1 MPLFPQR
8 FIPHSAD
15 TTSQLMRMVPLELL
29 DTSDEMQPNTLAMEE
44 ARLLCANLPLALAS
58 SLVLAI
64 ILVYVQS
71 AVIAPAILYG
81 WLASM
86 IVLTSWRAFLIS
98 LWNKKRETGMAFVSN
113 WRSKFRIGAIG
124 SGLIW
129 GMSSI
134 LLFPANDTPHQV
146 FLSFVLAGVSAGAV
160 TSLSIDK
167 LSVLSFLP
175 LTLVPLIGRFVLE
188 SAEASLSMGIMTGLF
203 LLVISQNAL
212 RMGRTVNEN
221 IRLSVEA
228 SAREGALQK
237 SKLSLQQLNQN
248 LEQLVAERTS
258 DLRESEA
265 RFRFLFEQAA
275 VGVAQVDTVTGYFLR
290 INQKFADIVGYT
302 RKEMLALDF
311 RSLTHPDDLEA
322 ELAYLE
328 RLQMGKIREFEMD
341 KRYFC
346 KNGLP
351 IWVKLTVSSMW
362 MPGEKPDYHITV
374 IQDITANKRA
384 EEQIHRLAFYD
395 PLTNLP
401 NRRLFLDRL
410 QQAQVH
416 SERHK
421 TNCAILFIDLDNFK
435 TLNDTKGHDIGD
447 LLLVEV
453 ASRLRNSVRSSDTVA
468 RLGGDEFVVI
478 IEKLS
483 EDAIHA
489 TGQAKVICEKILVT
503 LAQPFALHEFEYHGS
518 SSIGIRL
525 FNDSQ
530 SSIDDLLKQAD
541 TAMYQAKTAGR
552 NTLCFFHP
560 SMQIELE
567 AHAVMASELRQAIV
581 HRQFVLYYQKQVKA
595 DGEIIGAE
603 ILLRWQHPEK
613 GMISPMVFIPIAE
626 ETGLISP
633 IGKWVLQMACKQLK
647 NWESDPYGRNFQ
659 LSVNISARQF
669 RQLNFVD
676 EMLEVLKETGADP
689 RKLKLELTESLVL
702 QDIALSTQKMQAL
715 RDVGIQFSLD
725 DFGTGHSSLTYLKR
739 LPLEQIKIDQSFVSD
754 IATDPSNEAIVCT
767 IIAMSKS
774 LGMEVIAEG
783 VETEEQRQLL
793 ARNGCLAYQGYLFGK
808 PMPIDEFQR
817 LTAEQPLYIP
827 SSSM

>member
-1 MPLFPQR
+1 M
-8 FIPHSAD
+8 
-15 TTSQLMRMVPLELL
+15 
-29 DTSDEMQPNTLAMEE
+29 
-44 ARLLCANLPLALAS
+44 
-58 SLVLAI
+58 
-64 ILVYVQS
+64 
-71 AVIAPAILYG
+71 
-81 WLASM
+81 
-86 IVLTSWRAFLIS
+86 
-98 LWNKKRETGMAFVSN
+98 
-113 WRSKFRIGAIG
+113 
-124 SGLIW
+124 
-129 GMSSI
+129 
-134 LLFPANDTPHQV
+134 
-146 FLSFVLAGVSAGAV
+146 
-160 TSLSIDK
+160 
-167 LSVLSFLP
+167 
-175 LTLVPLIGRFVLE
+175 
-188 SAEASLSMGIMTGLF
+188 
-203 LLVISQNAL
+203 
-212 RMGRTVNEN
+212 
-221 IRLSVEA
+221 EA

-290 INQKFADIVGYT
+290 VNQKFADIVGHT

-311 RSLTHPDDLEA
+311 KFLTHPDDLEA
-322 ELAYLE
+322 ELVNLE
-328 RLQMGKIREFEMD
+328 RLQTGKIREFEMD

-351 IWVKLTVSSMW
+351 TWVKLTVSPMW
-362 MPGEKPDYHITV
+362 MPGEKPDYHIAV
-374 IQDITANKRA
+374 IQDITAHRRA

-395 PLTNLP
+395 PLTSLP

-416 SERHK
+416 SQRRK

-435 TLNDTKGHDIGD
+435 MLNDTKGHDIGD

-468 RLGGDEFVVI
+468 RLGGDEFVI
-478 IEKLS
+478 IVEKLS
-483 EDAIHA
+483 DDVIRA
-489 TGQAKVICEKILVT
+489 TDQAKVICEKILAALT
-503 LAQPFALHEFEYHGS
+503 RPFTLHEFEYHGS

-560 SMQIELE
+560 SMQIALE
-567 AHAVMASELRQAIV
+567 AQAVMASELRQAIA
-581 HRQFVLYYQKQVKA
+581 HQQFVLYYQKQVKA
-595 DGEIIGAE
+595 DGRIIGAE

-613 GMISPMVFIPIAE
+613 GMISPMAFIPIAE

-633 IGKWVLQMACKQLK
+633 IGKWVLQMACAQLK
-647 NWESDPYGRNFQ
+647 NWESDSLSRDFQ

-676 EMLEVLKETGADP
+676 EMLEVLKETGANP

-702 QDIALSTQKMQAL
+702 QDIALSTRKMQAL
-715 RDVGIQFSLD
+715 RNVGIQFSLD

-754 IATDPSNEAIVCT
+754 IAADPSNEAIVCT

-783 VETEEQRQLL
+783 VETEEQRELL
-793 ARNGCLAYQGYLFGK
+793 AKNGCLAYQGYLFEK
-808 PMPIDEFQR
+808 PMPIDEFLR
-817 LTAEQPLYIP
+817 LAAEQPLNTTD
-827 SSSM
+827 ST

>member
-1 MPLFPQR
+1 
-8 FIPHSAD
+8 
-15 TTSQLMRMVPLELL
+15 MVPLDLL
-29 DTSDEMQPNTLAMEE
+29 DPSGEIQPNALAMGE

-64 ILVYVQS
+64 ILVYVQRT
-71 AVIAPAILYG
+71 VITPAILYG

-86 IVLTSWRAFLIS
+86 IALTSWRAFLIS
-98 LWNKKRETGMAFVSN
+98 LWNKKKETGMAFVSS
-113 WRSKFRIGAIG
+113 WRSKFRAGAIAG
-124 SGLIW
+124 GLMW
-129 GMSSI
+129 GASSI
-134 LLFPANDTPHQV
+134 LLFPAGDMPHQV
-146 FLSFVLAGVSAGAV
+146 FLSFVLAGVCAGAV

-167 LSVLSFLP
+167 ISVLGFLL
-175 LTLVPLIGRFVLE
+175 LTLVPLIGRFMLE
-188 SAEASLSMGIMTGLF
+188 DTEASQSMGIMTGLF
-203 LLVISQNAL
+203 LLVISQNAS

-228 SAREGALQK
+228 SAREDALQK

-275 VGVAQVDTVTGYFLR
+275 VGVAQVDTVTGHFLR
-290 INQKFADIVGYT
+290 VNQKFADIVGYT
-302 RKEMLALDF
+302 RKEMLALDSRF
-311 RSLTHPDDLEA
+311 LTHADDLEA
-322 ELAYLE
+322 ELVNLK
-328 RLQMGKIREFEMD
+328 RLQTGKIREFEMD

-346 KNGLP
+346 KDGLP
-351 IWVKLTVSSMW
+351 IWVKLTVSPMW
-362 MPGEKPDYHITV
+362 MPGEKPDYHIAV
-374 IQDITANKRA
+374 IQDITAHKRA

-410 QQAQVH
+410 QQAQAH

-453 ASRLRNSVRSSDTVA
+453 ANRLRNSVRSSDTVA

-478 IEKLS
+478 VEKLS
-483 EDAIHA
+483 DDAICA
-489 TGQAKVICEKILVT
+489 TGQATVICEKILAA

-560 SMQIELE
+560 SMQIALE
-567 AHAVMASELRQAIV
+567 AQAVMATELRQAIA
-581 HRQFVLYYQKQVKA
+581 RQQFVLYYQKQVNA
-595 DGEIIGAE
+595 DGGIIGAE
-603 ILLRWQHPEK
+603 ILLRWQHPKK

-633 IGKWVLQMACKQLK
+633 IGKWVLQTACAQLK
-647 NWESDPYGRNFQ
+647 DWESDPHSRNFQ

-754 IATDPSNEAIVCT
+754 IAADPSNEAIVCT

-783 VETEEQRQLL
+783 VETEEQRELL
-793 ARNGCLAYQGYLFGK
+793 ARNGCFAYQGYLFGK

-817 LTAEQPLYIP
+817 LAAEQPLYTP
-827 SSSM
+827 SSCKSAISTSKNFLPPSV